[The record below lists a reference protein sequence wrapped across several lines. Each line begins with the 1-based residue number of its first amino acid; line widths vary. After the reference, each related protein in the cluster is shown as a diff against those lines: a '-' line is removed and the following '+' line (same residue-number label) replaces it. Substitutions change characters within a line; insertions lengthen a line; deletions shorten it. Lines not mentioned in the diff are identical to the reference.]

1 MPRES
6 AKFLGGALQKSFDN
20 RLLNSSQDSRGCS
33 LISGSKHR
41 HNLSVESGDYFL
53 RSSEQSQASPLS
65 RNVSLRNSL
74 NKIPIR
80 KKAAPLS
87 NFCKQL
93 RHLTSSQSLIPRHS
107 LKSSSP
113 WLDCARDSAHRLKRP
128 VVKYSRTPCGSL
140 GLSRPINLSK
150 NCSQCPRSK
159 DCPQTRVSS
168 SSSNLRP

>member
-1 MPRES
+1 MAPSTGIICPWNPGTTSCAVASRAKQVPNREMS
-6 AKFLGGALQKSFDN
+6 LYETHSTKSP
-20 RLLNSSQDSRGCS
+20 
-33 LISGSKHR
+33 SG
-41 HNLSVESGDYFL
+41 
-53 RSSEQSQASPLS
+53 
-65 RNVSLRNSL
+65 
-74 NKIPIR
+74 

-93 RHLTSSQSLIPRHS
+93 RHLTSSQSLIPRYS

-113 WLDCARDSAHRLKRP
+113 WLDCARDSVHRLKRP

-168 SSSNLRP
+168 SSSNLRPLTTVGPISNSE